1 METSKKRTKHSNYKV
16 NNLFISLFDSKVERK
31 TKWIVLG
38 ILLYIV
44 SPIDFIPD
52 FIPAIG
58 YADDVI
64 LPILLF
70 IVERMLNSKNEKQE
84 EITIKKEEYLE

>member
-1 METSKKRTKHSNYKV
+1 METTKKGSKHSNYKIK
-16 NNLFISLFDSKVERK
+16 NLFISLFDSKADRK
-31 TKWIVLG
+31 TKWVVLG

-44 SPIDFIPD
+44 SPIDLIPD

-58 YADDVI
+58 YADDII

-70 IVERMLNSKNEKQE
+70 IAERMLNSKNDKQE
-84 EITIKKEEYLE
+84 EITTKQKNL

>member
-1 METSKKRTKHSNYKV
+1 MEPSKKTTKQSNYKIK
-16 NNLFISLFDSKVERK
+16 NLFISLFDSKVDRK

-58 YADDVI
+58 YADDII

-70 IVERMLNSKNEKQE
+70 IAERMLNGKNGKDESIIE
-84 EITIKKEEYLE
+84 